1 MANRNHDCQGINTWI
16 GVRHPFAFRVQSN
29 AKINFQSFFVLI
41 TAQPAY
47 PGVAGY
53 EPDVVLAR
61 AYAIAIDRAMGEFRS
76 LVPKAGS
83 YVSESN
89 FFEPN

>member
-1 MANRNHDCQGINTWI
+1 
-16 GVRHPFAFRVQSN
+16 
-29 AKINFQSFFVLI
+29 VLI
-41 TAQPAY
+41 TVQPAY

-61 AYAIAIDRAMGEFRS
+61 AHAIAIDQAMGEFRS